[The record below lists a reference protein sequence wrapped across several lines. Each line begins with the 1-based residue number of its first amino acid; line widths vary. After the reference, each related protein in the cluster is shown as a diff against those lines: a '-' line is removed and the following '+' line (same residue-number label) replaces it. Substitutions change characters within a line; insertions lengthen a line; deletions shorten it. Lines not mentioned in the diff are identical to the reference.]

1 MTEEI
6 ERGRKAFA
14 DQEWAD
20 AFVHLSAAAEDSAL
34 EIDDLERQAAAAYLA
49 GRADESVELWARA
62 HGDCAQRADVAR
74 AARCAFW
81 VAFVLLNRGELAR
94 GGGWVDRAQRLL
106 DDSELD
112 CVEHGYLRYGTAL
125 RRVFEGDP
133 VAAQAGFNEAGE
145 IGDRFNDAQLTTL
158 ARIGEGRSLIYL
170 GEIAKGVALLD
181 EGMVSVGAKEVS
193 PVAAGDAYCTVI
205 DGCHELFDVRR
216 MQEWTTALSL
226 WCEAQPQLVMY
237 RGLCFVHR
245 AEIMQLR
252 GEWSDAM
259 DELEATLVR
268 LAEPVGSP
276 ELGAAFYLRGELHR
290 LRGEFEDAAQAYR
303 QANELGREPQPGL
316 ALLRLAQGRVEAAM
330 TAVRRVLQEARD
342 PISRSRLL
350 GPYVEIALAA
360 GDVQAGKSAAEELSG
375 IAGDLESP
383 LLQALAEY
391 GKGAV
396 LLAENE
402 PQDALVLLRHAWM
415 GWRALEAPYEA
426 ARTRVA
432 IALACRALGDEEG
445 AEMELDAARSVFEG
459 VAAAPDV
466 GLVVELSR
474 VEAHRATGGLTA
486 REVEVLS
493 LVATGKTNRA
503 IATELVIS
511 EKTVASHISH
521 IFTKLDLTSRSAATA
536 YAYEHD
542 LVRSPETEAPKAVVP
557 QTLLSSRSSRQ
568 DR

>member
-20 AFVHLSAAAEDSAL
+20 ALVHLSAAAEDSPL

-49 GRADESVELWARA
+49 GRADESAELWATA
-62 HGDCAQRADVAR
+62 HRDCAQRADVSR

-81 VAFVLLNRGELAR
+81 LAFVLLNRGELAR

-106 DDSELD
+106 DAGEVD
-112 CVEHGYLRYGTAL
+112 CVEHGYLRYCTAL
-125 RRVFEGDP
+125 RQVFEGDV
-133 VAAQAGFNEAGE
+133 VAAQAGFSAADE
-145 IGDRFNDAQLTTL
+145 IGDRFNDPQLTTL
-158 ARIGEGRSLIYL
+158 ARIGEGRCLIYL

-181 EGMVSVGAKEVS
+181 EAMVSVGASEVS
-193 PVAAGDAYCTVI
+193 PIAAGDAYCTVI

-216 MQEWTTALSL
+216 AWEWTTALSR

-237 RGLCFVHR
+237 RGDCFVHR
-245 AEIMQLR
+245 AEIMHLH

-259 DELEATLVR
+259 DELEGALVR
-268 LAEPVGSP
+268 LADPAGP
-276 ELGAAFYLRGELHR
+276 RELGAAFYLRGELHR

-316 ALLRLAQGRVEAAM
+316 ALLRLAQGHVEAAM
-330 TAVRRVLQEARD
+330 AAIRRVLEEAED

-350 GPYVEIALAA
+350 GPYVEIALATD
-360 GDVQAGKSAAEELSG
+360 DVQAGKAAAEELSA

-391 GKGAV
+391 ATGAV
-396 LLAENE
+396 FLAENE
-402 PQDALVLLRHAWM
+402 PQDALVSLRHAWM
-415 GWRALEAPYEA
+415 GWRELEAPYEA
-426 ARTRVA
+426 ARARVP

-459 VAAAPDV
+459 LAAAPDV
-466 GLVVELSR
+466 GRVVELSQ
-474 VEAHRATGGLTA
+474 VGAPRAPGGLTA

-493 LVATGKTNRA
+493 MIATGKTNRA

-511 EKTVASHISH
+511 EKTVASHVSH
-521 IFTKLDLTSRSAATA
+521 IFTKLDLTSRAAATA

-542 LVRSPETEAPKAVVP
+542 LVRSPGAGA
-557 QTLLSSRSSRQ
+557 
-568 DR
+568 

>member
-1 MTEEI
+1 MTEQI
-6 ERGRKAFA
+6 KRGRKAFA

-20 AFVHLSAAAEDSAL
+20 ALGHLSAAAEHSPL
-34 EIDDLERQAAAAYLA
+34 EIDDLEKQAAAAYLA
-49 GRADESVELWARA
+49 GRADESVELWATA
-62 HGDCAQRADVAR
+62 HRDCAQRADAAR
-74 AARCAFW
+74 AARGAFW
-81 VAFVLLNRGELAR
+81 LAFVLLNRGELAH

-106 DDSELD
+106 DAGEVD
-112 CVEHGYLRYGTAL
+112 CVEHGYLRYCMAL
-125 RRVFEGDP
+125 RQVFEGDVV
-133 VAAQAGFNEAGE
+133 VARAGFSAAVE
-145 IGDRFNDAQLTTL
+145 IGGNFNDPQLTTL
-158 ARIGEGRSLIYL
+158 ARIGEGRCLIYL

-216 MQEWTTALSL
+216 TQEWTTALSL

-237 RGLCFVHR
+237 RGDCFVHR
-245 AEIMQLR
+245 AEIMHLH

-259 DELEATLVR
+259 DELEGALVR
-268 LAEPVGSP
+268 LAEPVASR

-330 TAVRRVLQEARD
+330 AAIRRVLEEAGD

-360 GDVQAGKSAAEELSG
+360 GDVQAGKAAAEELSA
-375 IAGDLESP
+375 IAGDLASP
-383 LLQALAEY
+383 LLQALGEY
-391 GKGAV
+391 ATGAV
-396 LLAENE
+396 FLAENE
-402 PQDALVLLRHAWM
+402 PQDALVLLRQAWM

-426 ARTRVA
+426 ARTRVP
-432 IALACRALGDEEG
+432 IALACRALGDEDG
-445 AEMELDAARSVFEG
+445 AEMELDAARSVFERL
-459 VAAAPDV
+459 AAAPDV
-466 GLVVELSR
+466 GRVVELSE
-474 VEAHRATGGLTA
+474 VEAHRVGGGLTT
-486 REVEVLS
+486 REVQVLS
-493 LVATGKTNRA
+493 LIATGKTNRA

-511 EKTVASHISH
+511 EKTVASHVSH
-521 IFTKLDLTSRSAATA
+521 IFTKLDLTSRAAATA

-542 LVRSPETEAPKAVVP
+542 LV
-557 QTLLSSRSSRQ
+557 
-568 DR
+568 

>member
-6 ERGRKAFA
+6 ERGRRAFV

-20 AFVHLSAAAEDSAL
+20 ALGHLTAAAEDSPLAI
-34 EIDDLERQAAAAYLA
+34 EDLERQAAAAYLA
-49 GRADESVELWARA
+49 GRADESVELWATA
-62 HGDCAQRADVAR
+62 HRDCAQRPDVAR

-81 VAFVLLNRGELAR
+81 IAFVLLNRGELAR

-106 DDSELD
+106 DAGEVD
-112 CVEHGYLRYGTAL
+112 CVEHGYLRYCTAL
-125 RRVFEGDP
+125 RQVFEGDV
-133 VAAQAGFNEAGE
+133 VAAQAGSGEALE
-145 IGDRFNDAQLTTL
+145 IGDRFGDPQLTTL
-158 ARIGEGRSLIYL
+158 ARILEGRCLIYL
-170 GEIAKGVALLD
+170 GEIARGVALLD

-193 PVAAGDAYCTVI
+193 PIAAGDAYCTVI

-237 RGLCFVHR
+237 RGLCFMHR

-252 GEWSDAM
+252 GEWSDAL
-259 DELEATLVR
+259 DELKRALVR

-276 ELGAAFYLRGELHR
+276 ELGAVFYLRGELHR
-290 LRGEFEDAAQAYR
+290 LRGEFEEAAQAYR

-330 TAVRRVLQEARD
+330 AAIRRVLEEAGD
-342 PISRSRLL
+342 PVSRSRLL

-360 GDVQAGKSAAEELSG
+360 GDVQAGKAAAEELSA

-391 GKGAV
+391 ATGAV
-396 LLAENE
+396 FLAENE

-415 GWRALEAPYEA
+415 GWGELEAPYEA
-426 ARTRVA
+426 ARTRVP

-459 VAAAPDV
+459 LAAVPDV
-466 GLVVELSR
+466 GRVMELSR
-474 VEAHRATGGLTA
+474 VEAHRAAGGLTA
-486 REVEVLS
+486 REEEVLS

-503 IATELVIS
+503 IATQLVIS
-511 EKTVASHISH
+511 EKTVASHVSH
-521 IFTKLDLTSRSAATA
+521 IFTKLDLTSRAAATA

-542 LVRSPETEAPKAVVP
+542 LVRTSAAGASKPVVP
-557 QTLLSSRSSRQ
+557 QALP
-568 DR
+568 